1 MSLIRRCFPVQV
13 NCRGY
18 GNQRPQDRLRLGGIG
33 KTAILRGWQG
43 ATLSLVPQILPLL
56 CVTSLK
62 FSTAGGIHRFA
73 KTLKSTVVTRHLP
86 PVNELQIR
94 LEHDVRNKSSQLG

>member
-1 MSLIRRCFPVQV
+1 MGIE
-13 NCRGY
+13 RG
-18 GNQRPQDRLRLGGIG
+18 GRIALPGGIR
-33 KTAILRGWQG
+33 KTAILWGWQG
-43 ATLSLVPQILPLL
+43 AALGLVPQILPLL
-56 CVTSLK
+56 HVTSLK